1 MRACVCTCMHVC
13 VCACVCPSGHGRWGP
28 GQQAGRHPPPPPG
41 VPGTAGPFSGRSLN
55 SRPELRLQS
64 ASFHQLDPEPR
75 QVPGK
80 FPASSRGSRDGADA
94 NCPMQIIWALCKPL
108 LQEELPRCGPAPTRP
123 CLTLTPAGFSLLT
136 IQAASAHGPASP
148 GSQHPR
154 ADSAGPRRPPPRAV
168 TCSYALGLC
177 GSVRPP
183 TVTGQPGLPPKLR
196 PSSPGLLQCDLLW
209 EKGLCRCN

>member
-1 MRACVCTCMHVC
+1 MRACVSTCMHAC

-28 GQQAGRHPPPPPG
+28 GQQAGRHPPPLPG

-80 FPASSRGSRDGADA
+80 FPREPGWRRCKLSHANHLGA
-94 NCPMQIIWALCKPL
+94 MQTAAAGGTSG
-108 LQEELPRCGPAPTRP
+108 CGPAPTRP
-123 CLTLTPAGFSLLT
+123 CLTLTPARFSLLT
-136 IQAASAHGPASP
+136 IQAASAHGPARP

-168 TCSYALGLC
+168 TCNCALGLC

>member
-1 MRACVCTCMHVC
+1 MRACVCVHMYACMRVC
-13 VCACVCPSGHGRWGP
+13 VRVPQWARQVGP
-28 GQQAGRHPPPPPG
+28 GTSRLAGTLLPPRCSRNSPFLAEASTPAPSFASSQPPS
-41 VPGTAGPFSGRSLN
+41 TSWTL
-55 SRPELRLQS
+55 SR
-64 ASFHQLDPEPR
+64 
-75 QVPGK
+75 GK

-123 CLTLTPAGFSLLT
+123 CLTLTPARFSLLT
-136 IQAASAHGPASP
+136 IQAASAHGPARP

-168 TCSYALGLC
+168 TCNCAPGLC

>member
-1 MRACVCTCMHVC
+1 MRACVCVHMYACMRVC
-13 VCACVCPSGHGRWGP
+13 VRVPQWARQVGP
-28 GQQAGRHPPPPPG
+28 GTSRLAGTLLPPQVFQEQP
-41 VPGTAGPFSGRSLN
+41 GPFLAEASTPAPSFASSQPPSTSWTL
-55 SRPELRLQS
+55 SR
-64 ASFHQLDPEPR
+64 
-75 QVPGK
+75 GK

-123 CLTLTPAGFSLLT
+123 CLTLTPARFSLLT
-136 IQAASAHGPASP
+136 IQAASAHGPARP